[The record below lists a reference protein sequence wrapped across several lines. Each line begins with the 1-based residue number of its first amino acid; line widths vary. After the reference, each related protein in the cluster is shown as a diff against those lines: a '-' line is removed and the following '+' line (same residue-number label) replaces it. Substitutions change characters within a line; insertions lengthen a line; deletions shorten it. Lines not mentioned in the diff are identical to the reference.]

1 MMAGWLQE
9 EEEEGMKKRGQA
21 NSQHMLVTCCSKDAE
36 LNLKGF
42 LVGFLKTRAGSQFPE
57 ESSC

>member
-9 EEEEGMKKRGQA
+9 EEEEEGMKKE
-21 NSQHMLVTCCSKDAE
+21 NKLIHHTLVACCSKDAE

-42 LVGFLKTRAGSQFPE
+42 LVGLLKTRAGSQFPE
-57 ESSC
+57 DSSC